1 MIRKGRIIHLNGV
14 GSAGK
19 SSIAKALQQ
28 IAAGPWLHV
37 QMDTFLEMLPLAW
50 QDHPEAFAYET
61 IMEEGKPSVRITGG
75 PVGERLMQGM
85 RDAIVALAAA
95 GNDLIIDDVMI
106 DQETKDAYAKALA
119 GFEILRVG
127 IHAPLELLE
136 ERERRRA
143 DRFPG
148 TSRWQFGQV
157 HRNMRYDLELDTSRM
172 TAMECAEA
180 IQRQFGL

>member
-1 MIRKGRIIHLNGV
+1 MTRKGRIIQLNGV

-28 IAAGPWLHV
+28 IAGGPWLHL
-37 QMDTFLEMLPLAW
+37 QMDTFLEMLPQAW

-61 IMEEGKPSVRITGG
+61 IMEDGKPSVVITGG
-75 PVGERLMQGM
+75 PVGERLMRGM
-85 RDAIVALAAA
+85 RAAIVALAEA

-106 DQETKDAYAKALA
+106 DPGTKAAYAKALA
-119 GFEILRVG
+119 GFEVFKVG
-127 IHAPLELLE
+127 VHAPLELLE
-136 ERERRRA
+136 QRERARP
-143 DRFPG
+143 DRLPG

-157 HRNMRYDLELDTSRM
+157 HEGMRYDLEVDTARM

-180 IQRQFGL
+180 IKRKFGL